1 MNTDDTA
8 FPLRQPRQLPVNVV
22 HPFIRE
28 KGFDCEGSINNY
40 AKCRMEV
47 GVNAEGT
54 ISSGTDVDYWSVI
67 LPDADRDGVNIRYEI
82 TVLDPSGSNVDPYVR
97 LYDKSGDLL
106 AEDDNSGPGVSARVR
121 YDVERWFGSVY
132 HIEVTDANDRGDL
145 GEGDDYIISVT
156 RIRR

>member
-8 FPLRQPRQLPVNVV
+8 FPLRCATLRERGFRPSELNHDVRHFDDVAGVLGPWRETNTVNVV

-28 KGFDCEGSINNY
+28 KGFDCEGNINNY

-67 LPDADRDGVNIRYEI
+67 LPDADRDG
-82 TVLDPSGSNVDPYVR
+82 SQR
-97 LYDKSGDLL
+97 LQC
-106 AEDDNSGPGVSARVR
+106 
-121 YDVERWFGSVY
+121 
-132 HIEVTDANDRGDL
+132 
-145 GEGDDYIISVT
+145 
-156 RIRR
+156 